1 MQTRM
6 KWMLVVAAAAI
17 AAACGDSMSSLNPT
31 APSALS
37 PATLKVEADAADVP
51 AGSMGNG
58 PKPGNG
64 NGNANGNGGA
74 GNGNGNGNGNQPG
87 TPAGKA
93 KVEIEGLIDAV
104 GLGSITVNNQK
115 AVVTA
120 ATVIRHGN
128 RPVLLS
134 ALRVGD
140 RVHLRANRIEPT
152 ADGVTLEAVEIMVQN
167 PGDGEVA
174 LPPAPLPVVSVVAL
188 DADASEN
195 GSSPGAF
202 RFTRTGDLSAQL
214 TVAFTMSG
222 TATNGT
228 DYQNLQTATFLPS
241 LPTVDVT
248 LTPLADNLVEGAESA
263 TLTLTP
269 AAQYQLGAQ
278 AAATVNIADHVVPA
292 GPVVTVRATET
303 QASEDMSLFGVFELK
318 RTGNLA
324 TSLTVTVA
332 FSGTA
337 SNQDYQDPGVTV
349 TFDAFS
355 DTATVVVFAN
365 QDFQVEGAETVILT
379 VVDGDGYD
387 PGTPAT
393 ATVTIPANSL

>member
-74 GNGNGNGNGNQPG
+74 GNGNQPG

-195 GSSPGAF
+195 GSSAGAF

-228 DYQNLQTATFLPS
+228 HDQNLQTATFLAS

-269 AAQYQLGAQ
+269 AAQDQLGAQ

-318 RTGNLA
+318 RTGNQA
-324 TSLTVTVA
+324 RRVA
-332 FSGTA
+332 RPPSIRSPRAGHSSA
-337 SNQDYQDPGVTV
+337 CG
-349 TFDAFS
+349 
-355 DTATVVVFAN
+355 
-365 QDFQVEGAETVILT
+365 
-379 VVDGDGYD
+379 
-387 PGTPAT
+387 
-393 ATVTIPANSL
+393 